1 MRTFE
6 QLRHWAKLRGYIVE
20 RISKNRIE
28 WYRDVN
34 HGLIGE
40 CKTIQQ
46 TIYEIESD
54 YWAGSD
60 FMNAMV
66 EYKKENNV

>member
-6 QLRHWAKLRGYIVE
+6 QLRDWAKLRGYIVE

-28 WYRDVN
+28 WYHNTN
-34 HGLIGE
+34 HALIGE
-40 CKTIQQ
+40 CRTVKQ
-46 TIYEIESD
+46 TFFEIKSD
-54 YWAGSD
+54 YWPHRD
-60 FMNAMV
+60 FIDAMV

>member
-6 QLRHWAKLRGYIVE
+6 QLKDWAKLRGYIVE

-40 CKTIQQ
+40 CKTVKQ
-46 TIYEIESD
+46 TLLEISSD
-54 YWAGSD
+54 YWDLRA
-60 FMNAMV
+60 FTNAMV
-66 EYKKENNV
+66 EYKKKNNG